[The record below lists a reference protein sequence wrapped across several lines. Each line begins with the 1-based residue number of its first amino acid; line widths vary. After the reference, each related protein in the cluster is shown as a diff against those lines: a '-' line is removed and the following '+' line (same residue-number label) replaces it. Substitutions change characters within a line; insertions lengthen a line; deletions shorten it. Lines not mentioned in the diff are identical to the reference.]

1 VVMLCLAIMPLF
13 GVDEM
18 LEIVPVR
25 AYQLEYRLKRVLS
38 AQTRPFWVRVLC
50 ELRLRRQSGMT
61 EACDERR
68 WRRRRGAYPGPVLQ
82 LLPLSPDTKGSL
94 TATRRRFVSHP
105 ARPPLNRRNQVSS

>member
-1 VVMLCLAIMPLF
+1 MPLF

-38 AQTRPFWVRVLC
+38 AQTRPVWVRVLC
-50 ELRLRRQSGMT
+50 ELRLRRQGGMT

-68 WRRRRGAYPGPVLQ
+68 WRRRRRAYPGPVLQ
-82 LLPLSPDTKGSL
+82 LLPLIL
-94 TATRRRFVSHP
+94 RAH
-105 ARPPLNRRNQVSS
+105 

>member
-1 VVMLCLAIMPLF
+1 MPLF

-68 WRRRRGAYPGPVLQ
+68 WRRRRRAYPGPVLQ
-82 LLPLSPDTKGSL
+82 LLPLIL
-94 TATRRRFVSHP
+94 RAH
-105 ARPPLNRRNQVSS
+105 